1 MDDTER
7 AWQEQRWAE
16 EKALKHEELAQQ
28 QRLSLST
35 TVVSAVSILV
45 AAAGIIASILVA
57 SHNSRDQQRQQARSE
72 RISSQQFE
80 YNEIVTG
87 LASRAAA
94 VQTNSMRGLTEY
106 VNDSSNFPSTQ
117 AQRVGVQ
124 DAIATLISFIED
136 ESDVNGSSTLSNYQ
150 APQPVV
156 VSRAIQS
163 LKKLVNDASLGRN
176 AADVSRGN
184 FHGVAHGAIVLAA
197 PSSDGVSR
205 DVASRGGLST
215 SSDRQPHDGHGAGQ
229 GFGGPGL
236 SHEGASAATRDQS
249 QDARGRPQR
258 SHDPG
263 QVTWPQAEPLRPALA
278 ATVLVLPAAGRVC
291 DRSSAGP
298 SGRHPG
304 PNGGG
309 KYRVLDHLS
318 GDRCPAASAGPTFG

>member
-1 MDDTER
+1 MRSEDALARPGIDRLQWRKVRCTRAGADVDDTER

-28 QRLSLST
+28 QRPSVSRPPSSRPSPSWSLPRGSSRRFSSR
-35 TVVSAVSILV
+35 V
-45 AAAGIIASILVA
+45 
-57 SHNSRDQQRQQARSE
+57 HNSRNQQRQQARSE

-117 AQRVGVQ
+117 AQRVGAQ

-136 ESDVNGSSTLSNYQ
+136 ESDVNGSSTLNNYQ

-176 AADVSRGN
+176 AADVSRGD
-184 FHGVAHGAIVLAA
+184 FHGVALEGLAPRGTFIAVGADFRRANLKDLTVRPRSILSLLLPHLRAAERRTTPDGGPHGSGSHRRR
-197 PSSDGVSR
+197 PDRCRSQPR
-205 DVASRGGLST
+205 HRPDVATDPRR
-215 SSDRQPHDGHGAGQ
+215 DRLGH
-229 GFGGPGL
+229 
-236 SHEGASAATRDQS
+236 
-249 QDARGRPQR
+249 
-258 SHDPG
+258 
-263 QVTWPQAEPLRPALA
+263 
-278 ATVLVLPAAGRVC
+278 PAAGRCV
-291 DRSSAGP
+291 A
-298 SGRHPG
+298 
-304 PNGGG
+304 
-309 KYRVLDHLS
+309 
-318 GDRCPAASAGPTFG
+318 